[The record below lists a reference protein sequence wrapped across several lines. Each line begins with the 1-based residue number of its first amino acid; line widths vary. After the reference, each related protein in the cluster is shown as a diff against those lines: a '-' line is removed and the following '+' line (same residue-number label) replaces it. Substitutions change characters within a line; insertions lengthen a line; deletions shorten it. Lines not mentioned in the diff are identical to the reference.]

1 MKTKILVLVLIALGS
16 IVGCAAPTPA
26 YPLNMPAAPTAVP
39 PMFQEAAAPAPAMPP
54 GAGAE
59 SQANTTT
66 DSSGV
71 AQNVPSAASAERMIV
86 YNAQVQLEVQD
97 ADKTSTDIAA
107 IAAQY
112 KGYVSGSNLVRD
124 SKGQMSG
131 TVTIRVPAESL
142 DAAQKQIE
150 ALGLKVLS
158 RNKNSN
164 DITDQYTDLNAR
176 LTNLTATEADLRKLM
191 DATTEK
197 TSKADDILAVYRELT
212 NVRTQIE
219 QIKGQMNV
227 LEKTSAL
234 ATLTI
239 SLQPHQE
246 VQVLEP
252 DTWMP
257 NRTVAQALKALVQA
271 LQGLTDLTI
280 WVLLFMLPILIVLLI
295 PVIIL
300 ALILRALL
308 RRRVKKPIPTA

>member
-1 MKTKILVLVLIALGS
+1 MKKKLIVLVLVALGS
-16 IVGCAAPTPA
+16 IVGCAAPMA
-26 YPLNMPAAPTAVP
+26 SAPTAVP
-39 PMFQEAAAPAPAMPP
+39 PRLAIAPQPAVPP
-54 GAGAE
+54 GAGADF
-59 SQANTTT
+59 QAKTTA
-66 DSSGV
+66 DSSGEV
-71 AQNVPSAASAERMIV
+71 QNAQSAPSASSADRMIV
-86 YNAQVQLEVQD
+86 YNAQLSLEVQD

-124 SKGQMSG
+124 SRGQMSG
-131 TVTIRVPAESL
+131 TVTIRIPAESL

-164 DITDQYTDLNAR
+164 DVTDQYTDLNAR

-191 DATTEK
+191 DSTTAKAT
-197 TSKADDILAVYRELT
+197 KADDILAIYRELT

-246 VQVLEP
+246 IQVLEP
-252 DTWMP
+252 DTWLP
-257 NRTVAQALKALVQA
+257 NKTAAQALKSLVQA
-271 LQGLTDLTI
+271 LQGLADLTI
-280 WVLLFMLPILIVLLI
+280 WVLLFLLPIVIVLLI
-295 PVIIL
+295 PVFVL
-300 ALILRALL
+300 VLILRALI
-308 RRRVKKPIPTA
+308 RRRTKKPIPTA